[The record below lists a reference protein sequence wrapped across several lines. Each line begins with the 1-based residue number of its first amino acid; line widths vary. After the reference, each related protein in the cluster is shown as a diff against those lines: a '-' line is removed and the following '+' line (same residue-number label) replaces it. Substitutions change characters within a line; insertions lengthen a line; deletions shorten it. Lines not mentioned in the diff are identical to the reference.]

1 MMEAPMKSSLI
12 LISTFF
18 SSLAMAE
25 KMPDNFAEC
34 RQAALHTQAGD
45 VIKVELKKEEGALI
59 YEFDIRGTDGQD
71 WDIECSVTDVKI
83 TEVEREVDNIHHPL
97 FEKNLV
103 VDEKAARD
111 IALKAYP
118 GAIVEVEYEI
128 EENGNSSYEFDID
141 TDSGKEMKIEIDAK
155 TGKIVEADEEIW
167 QVGLE

>member
-1 MMEAPMKSSLI
+1 MKASLI
-12 LISTFF
+12 LITALL
-18 SSLAMAE
+18 SLTVMAE

-45 VIKVELKKEEGALI
+45 VIKVELKKEQGELI

-71 WDIECSVTDVKI
+71 WDIECSVSNVKI
-83 TEVEREVDNIHHPL
+83 TEVEREVDNVHHPL
-97 FEKNLV
+97 FAKNVEVNEK
-103 VDEKAARD
+103 EARR
-111 IALKAYP
+111 IALEAYP

-128 EENGNSSYEFDID
+128 EENGDSSYEFDID

-167 QVGLE
+167 QIGLE